1 MSDSASGCSS
11 EKSDSDCEHDSS
23 DSGSQNCK
31 ADAVQKDIILVNSIG
46 DEMDKIKAQVDA
58 LYAFTQ
64 DEQLEAPETIAPPQQ
79 TLILSSAPKEM
90 SDKSTSTVDLD
101 QSTKSIDLTYNHDL
115 ERWKESS
122 GTQPKTQYPNR
133 ADVSKT
139 LGTTPHASQAD
150 LDTHSSFFVTKQS
163 LTTQPKAPVSKQ
175 SESSDTPITPDDLCI
190 SKLSTVFPK
199 FSSDD
204 LHRLRSGQD
213 ARMGE
218 SRELNASENVIE
230 SSSSGVS
237 SNRQFR
243 ASNSSEQM
251 NSILKR
257 SPPSSLQDEEQREL
271 DAIQAILFE

>member
-11 EKSDSDCEHDSS
+11 EKLDSDCEHDSS
-23 DSGSQNCK
+23 DNGSQNCK

-90 SDKSTSTVDLD
+90 SDKSTSTVDHD
-101 QSTKSIDLTYNHDL
+101 QT
-115 ERWKESS
+115 
-122 GTQPKTQYPNR
+122 
-133 ADVSKT
+133 
-139 LGTTPHASQAD
+139 
-150 LDTHSSFFVTKQS
+150 
-163 LTTQPKAPVSKQ
+163 PVSKQ
-175 SESSDTPITPDDLCI
+175 SESSDTPITPDDLCV
-190 SKLSTVFPK
+190 SKLSTVLPK

-213 ARMGE
+213 AKMGE

-251 NSILKR
+251 NSILKI
-257 SPPSSLQDEEQREL
+257 SPPSLLQHEEQREL